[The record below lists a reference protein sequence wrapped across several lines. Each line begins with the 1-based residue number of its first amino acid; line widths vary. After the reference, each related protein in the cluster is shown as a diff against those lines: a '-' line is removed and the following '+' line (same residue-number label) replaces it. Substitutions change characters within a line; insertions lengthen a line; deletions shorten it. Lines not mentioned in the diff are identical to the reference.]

1 MLFCKR
7 QELKSEGGKR
17 GPVPIY
23 PCDSS
28 WNEGPLRRLWPRP
41 RDELEARDGGA
52 KGRER
57 LSLIV
62 HCGTIKYIDYE
73 NISAEKKTFGPAAGW

>member
-1 MLFCKR
+1 MRVLYEDCG
-7 QELKSEGGKR
+7 L
-17 GPVPIY
+17 
-23 PCDSS
+23 D
-28 WNEGPLRRLWPRP
+28 P

-73 NISAEKKTFGPAAGW
+73 NISAEKKTRTRCWLAMGCPRAGAR